1 MAEPGCRL
9 RPCLALAATLAMLA
23 GGAAMAEPALWR
35 VTAGDRTVWLFGSVH
50 LLPEGGF
57 AVEGALEAALAGADR
72 VCMEIDADATDEVTQ
87 ATVTMG
93 RAVDPEGR
101 DLFELLGPEAD
112 RVRGAAEDAGVPIEA
127 LAMFEPWFAGITV
140 SVMAL
145 QSHGYDVQ
153 HGVEQVI
160 QAEARAAGKPG
171 CGLETLD
178 GQLDILDSL
187 PPELQAEILLQ
198 AIEEAAEIDRLI
210 EPMVAAWRD
219 GDEAGLERSLE
230 DDFGDY
236 PELAETLIYDRNR
249 RWASQ
254 VEDMLEGDE
263 DVLLV
268 VGAMHLVGERGLP
281 ALLEARGLQV
291 ERR

>member
-1 MAEPGCRL
+1 MAI
-9 RPCLALAATLAMLA
+9 AASLTMLA
-23 GGAAMAEPALWR
+23 GAAAQAEPALWR
-35 VTAGDRTVWLFGSVH
+35 VTEGDRTVWLFGSVH

-57 AVEGALEAALAGADR
+57 AVEGALEDALAAVDR

-101 DLFELLGPEAD
+101 DLFELLGPDAD

-145 QSHGYDVQ
+145 QQHGYDVQ

-178 GQLDILDSL
+178 GQLDMLDSL
-187 PPELQAEILLQ
+187 PPELQSEILLQ
-198 AIEEAAEIDRLI
+198 AINEAAEIDRLI

-230 DDFGDY
+230 DDFGEY
-236 PELAETLIYDRNR
+236 PELAETLIYGRNE

-281 ALLEARGLQV
+281 ALLEARGLRV

>member
-1 MAEPGCRL
+1 MAI
-9 RPCLALAATLAMLA
+9 LALLAMLA
-23 GGAAMAEPALWR
+23 GTAAQAEPALWR
-35 VTAGDRTVWLFGSVH
+35 VTEGDRTVWLFGSVH

-57 AVEGALEAALAGADR
+57 AVEGALEDALEDADR

-101 DLFELLGPEAD
+101 DLFELLGPDAD

-178 GQLDILDSL
+178 GQLDMLDSL

-219 GDEAGLERSLE
+219 GDEAGLERSLDE
-230 DDFGDY
+230 DFGDY
-236 PELAETLIYDRNR
+236 PDLAETLIYGRNK

-281 ALLEARGLQV
+281 ALLEARGFQV